1 MDSPGVHMEGDNMEG
16 GAEYGRK
23 LFASLLIPIEE
34 DMGGDMNGEGGMAVE
49 GMDGQMEG
57 GSPGGE
63 GQMMNEE
70 EFKQH
75 QEEMYMQQ
83 QRQMEYMQ

>member
-16 GAEYGRK
+16 GAEYGQ
-23 LFASLLIPIEE
+23 E

>member
-1 MDSPGVHMEGDNMEG
+1 LNID
-16 GAEYGRK
+16 
-23 LFASLLIPIEE
+23 E
-34 DMGGDMNGEGGMAVE
+34 DMGGDMNGDGGMAVE
-49 GMDGQMEG
+49 GGEGMDGHMDGG

-63 GQMMNEE
+63 GGQMMNEE

>member
-1 MDSPGVHMEGDNMEG
+1 MAVSVTLSPNDF
-16 GAEYGRK
+16 K
-23 LFASLLIPIEE
+23 PEE
-34 DMGGDMNGEGGMAVE
+34 DMGGDMNGDGGVAVE
-49 GMDGQMEG
+49 GMDGGQMEG
-57 GSPGGE
+57 GDSPGGE

-83 QRQMEYMQ
+83 QQRQMEYIQQMY